1 MCIFTVSKLNK
12 SYNLRFTTM
21 KTYNKSKIMK
31 EAHYWKKV
39 LGYTMSESMK
49 MACRNAKSV
58 VKRNEEAKA
67 ENEAYDKM
75 YAERAANTNVCD
87 MSYMANTLTNYY
99 SSNGYKAD

>member
-1 MCIFTVSKLNK
+1 
-12 SYNLRFTTM
+12 M

-49 MACRNAKSV
+49 MAWRNAKSV

-67 ENEAYDKM
+67 ENEAYNKM
-75 YAERAANTNVCD
+75 YTERAKNTKRCD